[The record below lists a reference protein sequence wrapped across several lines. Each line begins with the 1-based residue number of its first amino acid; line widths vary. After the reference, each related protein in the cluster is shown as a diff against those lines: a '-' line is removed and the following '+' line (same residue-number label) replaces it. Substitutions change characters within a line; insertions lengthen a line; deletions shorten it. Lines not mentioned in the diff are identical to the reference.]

1 MCRFAGEETL
11 HCFCGAPECRGV
23 VNHIVPSAGQEFL
36 HLRRVET
43 ELISYSEAQEHIAAH
58 GDQIDDFL

>member
-1 MCRFAGEETL
+1 M
-11 HCFCGAPECRGV
+11 
-23 VNHIVPSAGQEFL
+23 NHVVPSAEQECL

-43 ELISYSEAQEHIAAH
+43 EFISYSEAQEHIAVH